1 MKNLIVTYLPN
12 AENSNTKKLLDYAKL
27 KISGDVEELNLVEN
41 NPPFHDHDSLD
52 SYYKR
57 NYLGHDLSTEEALA
71 ISSQDKLK
79 DQLVSAD
86 NLIMAYP
93 MHNFGMPG
101 AIKAYLDAV
110 IMNKE
115 TFEMGKK
122 LMAGKKSLTI
132 FTSGGEYDHDHVD
145 LEFPHWDTLTLL
157 AKINFNFMGYD
168 QSEVVC
174 ASTNDENEKEKSLL
188 SAKSELDTIL
198 NDWYG
203 D

>member
-1 MKNLIVTYLPN
+1 M
-12 AENSNTKKLLDYAKL
+12 
-27 KISGDVEELNLVEN
+27 GQELNN
-41 NPPFHDHDSLD
+41 Q
-52 SYYKR
+52 
-57 NYLGHDLSTEEALA
+57 EAAA
-71 ISSQDKLK
+71 IAHQDKLK
-79 DQLVSAD
+79 DQLVAAD

-101 AIKAYLDAV
+101 AIKTYLDAV

-145 LEFPHWDTLTLL
+145 LEFPHWDTLTML

-168 QSEVVC
+168 ESQVVC
-174 ASTNDENEKEKSLL
+174 ASTSDEDAKEKSM
-188 SAKSELDTIL
+188 SAAKSELDKIL
-198 NDWYG
+198 TNWYG